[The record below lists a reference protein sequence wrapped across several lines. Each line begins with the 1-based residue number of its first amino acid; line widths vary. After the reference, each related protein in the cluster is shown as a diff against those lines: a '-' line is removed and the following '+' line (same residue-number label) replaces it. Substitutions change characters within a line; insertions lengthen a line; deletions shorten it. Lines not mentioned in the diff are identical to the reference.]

1 MAKLFY
7 QGHASL
13 RITTNSGKVI
23 FVDPFAGE
31 GYSVPADLVLVTHDH
46 YDHNALNLIN
56 HKESTIVI
64 TNKEALSNGTYYD
77 FDYCGVHIQAVP
89 ACNKN
94 HPIDQC
100 GGYLLTV
107 DGVLLYIAGDTDYV
121 PYMDEIGKMGVD
133 YCFLPIDGVFNMG
146 PEEAT
151 RCANIIKPKHLIPYH
166 SKPGRLIDVG
176 QVMKVSYEHCLL
188 VRPNQEIELTK

>member
-64 TNKEALSNGTYYD
+64 TNKEALSNGNYYD
-77 FDYCGVHIQAVP
+77 FDYYGVHIQAVP

-100 GGYLLTV
+100 VGYLLTV
-107 DGVLLYIAGDTDYV
+107 DGVLIYIAGDTDQN
-121 PYMDEIGKMGVD
+121 PDNEG
-133 YCFLPIDGVFNMG
+133 L
-146 PEEAT
+146 
-151 RCANIIKPKHLIPYH
+151 RCDVALIPIGGTYTMD
-166 SKPGRLIDVG
+166 PAQAAAFVNRLRPRIVIPTHYGTAVG
-176 QVMKVSYEHCLL
+176 TKEAAGEFEPLVDEKIEVMRKMEW
-188 VRPNQEIELTK
+188 R

>member
-77 FDYCGVHIQAVP
+77 FDYYGVHIQAVP

-100 GGYLLTV
+100 VGYLLTV

-146 PEEAT
+146 P
-151 RCANIIKPKHLIPYH
+151 
-166 SKPGRLIDVG
+166 
-176 QVMKVSYEHCLL
+176 
-188 VRPNQEIELTK
+188 